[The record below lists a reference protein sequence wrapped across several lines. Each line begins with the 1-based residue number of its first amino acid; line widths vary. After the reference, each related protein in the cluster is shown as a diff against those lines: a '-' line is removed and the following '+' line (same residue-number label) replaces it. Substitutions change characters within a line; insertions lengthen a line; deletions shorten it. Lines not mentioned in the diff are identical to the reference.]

1 MSAVKIAED
10 YRETVDICH
19 LEVPT
24 RTTFQF
30 MKTNIYKSTYS
41 IEKWCNLPRWKTG
54 LYKAA
59 LIPKAALIRP
69 YFCILM
75 TVCTV
80 GHV

>member
-30 MKTNIYKSTYS
+30 MKTNIYKSTYPS
-41 IEKWCNLPRWKTG
+41 RNGATFLGEKLAFIRQ
-54 LYKAA
+54 
-59 LIPKAALIRP
+59 PKSQRQL
-69 YFCILM
+69 
-75 TVCTV
+75 
-80 GHV
+80 